1 MTERKENRNS
11 LRSRMLIRHAFEELL
26 EERELDKLTVVDIV
40 SRANVTRSTFY
51 VHYPDIYGIVEEI
64 QGEIISRHLEEFSQ
78 IEYRNMLQDPT
89 PYLKSVAAMLEE
101 NNKLFKKLGHN
112 IQRQKYM
119 GILQRTIIEDT
130 VSRSDIPAEIRSPA
144 AFSIRIRFFLAGIL
158 STMQSWAEGNL
169 DCTLDEICKE
179 LSQLIQ
185 QSASD
190 FLGTDWTA
198 H

>member
-158 STMQSWAEGNL
+158 STMQSWVEGNL

>member
-112 IQRQKYM
+112 IQMQKYM

-158 STMQSWAEGNL
+158 STMQSWVEGNL